1 MAIAAVAGLPD
12 KIEAG
17 NTYNVTESFSAY
29 PTSAWTMQLVLSLNG
44 KAKSVKTTVSGT
56 SFAFTLPTDL
66 APGLYDYAEYVT
78 ETATGQRATA
88 KQGVI
93 EVLPN
98 LGASAGKS
106 TAQTILE
113 NIESAIQKL
122 SAGTNVSVNF
132 NGQSFTKKDMK
143 ALTEQRTYWKAEV
156 LRERSSNDAARRGCR
171 SGEGRAGI
179 RFDSDITRIPT
190 IPTF

>member
-17 NTYNVTESFSAY
+17 NTYNITESFSLY

-44 KAKSVKTTVSGT
+44 KSKSVKTTVSGT

-78 ETATGQRATA
+78 ETASGQRATA

-98 LGASAGKS
+98 LSTSAGKS

-113 NIESAIQKL
+113 SLETAIQKL
-122 SAGTNVSVNF
+122 SGGTNTTVSF
-132 NGQSFTKKDMK
+132 NGQSFTKKDLK
-143 ALTEQRTYWKAEV
+143 TLQESRTYWKSEV
-156 LRERSSNDAARRGCR
+156 LREQSRANASRRGCR
-171 SGEGRAGI
+171 SGEGRATVA
-179 RFDSDITRIPT
+179 FTR
-190 IPTF
+190 